1 MGVVALLLALV
12 APGAA
17 VAAWGPRATLAA
29 RCGLVLA
36 LSPLVGGA
44 AVAVLA
50 VCGVPWAGAFWA
62 VVLGSALAAGLGLR
76 RGRATPAEAAG
87 APAGAGP
94 RAAWIAAVAGLV
106 VLGFGYATSEWW
118 RIASDAWTHE
128 PIVRALLAHGA
139 PPLDPWYAGFRLQY
153 AWLYHAWVAAAVAST
168 GVDPFTWMSVL
179 AVVSFVALALAA
191 GDLVGRLH
199 SPHAGG
205 ALAFVLLGL
214 NGALFLTALAVA
226 VQAMV
231 GKTAGPEVLAR
242 AFAGVGA
249 NADRTTDLLRWFGTQ
264 TWFGNK
270 FAGATPLSTGLAGL
284 VAWLAAFERRLAAP
298 QVERGSALLVAVTAG
313 AAALSHPVLFLYV
326 GAMSVLTLAIAALG
340 TAARRGET
348 LPLAWH
354 AAWPG
359 LIGLVP
365 AATYFAGILA
375 PSATHLG
382 APFDLSGP
390 RVLGLVLCT
399 LPALVFGAP
408 VVRRWWMGNARE
420 RVWAALT
427 LGALAFTLVLRLP
440 GAWPFFTVDKTSY
453 LLWIPWALAGG
464 GAWAAWTHRAPRV
477 VRVAAIV
484 LVLLPATAL
493 SLASRALDPRAGI
506 RQPWNDPGIAALRDG
521 LPRDALLVVPPGDI
535 DTPVFLARDT
545 FDEDKIDGLVRGY
558 DPAELATRHALVDTL
573 YRAGRL
579 EPALVTR
586 LVATRRPVYVVWP
599 DPGLAWE
606 ARTPGA
612 GLRRFAALGAVP
624 AWAGALPQRVSYEGL
639 GAVAA
644 FKSAPTPPPPP
655 GPRGTP

>member
-1 MGVVALLLALV
+1 LGVVALLLALV

-44 AVAVLA
+44 AVAALA

-62 VVLGSALAAGLGLR
+62 VVLGSALLAVLGR
-76 RGRATPAEAAG
+76 WRGRATAQEHAAT
-87 APAGAGP
+87 PAGAGP
-94 RAAWIAAVAGLV
+94 RAAWIAGIVGVV

-128 PIVRALLAHGA
+128 PIVRALLVHGA

-153 AWLYHAWVAAAVAST
+153 AWLYHAWVASAVAST

-179 AVVSFVALALAA
+179 AVVSFAAFALAG
-191 GDLVGRLH
+191 GDLLARLH
-199 SPHAGG
+199 GPRAGG
-205 ALAFVLLGL
+205 ALAFFLLGL
-214 NGALFLTALAVA
+214 NGALCLTALAVA

-231 GKTAGPEVLAR
+231 GRTAGPEVMAR
-242 AFAGVGA
+242 AFAGVGT
-249 NADRTTDLLRWFGTQ
+249 NADRTADLLRWFGTQ

-284 VAWLAAFERRLAAP
+284 VAWLAALERRLVTP
-298 QVERGSALLVAVTAG
+298 RGERGSALLVMVTAG
-313 AAALSHPVLFLYV
+313 ATALTHPVLLLYL
-326 GAMSVLTLAIAALG
+326 GATSVLMLALVAPG
-340 TAARRGET
+340 SPARRGET

-359 LIGLVP
+359 LLGLVP
-365 AATYFAGILA
+365 AAMYFAGILA

-382 APFDLSGP
+382 APLDLSWP

-399 LPALVFGAP
+399 LPALAFGAP
-408 VVRRWWMGNARE
+408 VVRRWWNGAPAE

-453 LLWIPWALAGG
+453 LLWIPWALAGA
-464 GAWAAWTHRAPRV
+464 GAWAAWTHRAPRAV
-477 VRVAAIV
+477 GVAAIV

-493 SLASRALDPRAGI
+493 SLSSRALDPRAAL
-506 RQPWNDPGIAALRDG
+506 RQPWNDPGMAALRDG
-521 LPRDALLVVPPGDI
+521 LPREALLVVPPGDI
-535 DTPVFLARDT
+535 DTPVFLARDA
-545 FDEDKIDGLVRGY
+545 FDEDKTDGIVRGY
-558 DPAELATRHALVDTL
+558 DPDELATRHALVDTL

-586 LVATRRPVYVVWP
+586 LFATRRPIYVVWP
-599 DPGLAWE
+599 DQGLAWA

-612 GLRRFAALGAVP
+612 ELRRFVALGAVP
-624 AWAGALPQRVSYEGL
+624 AWAGVLPPRVNYAGF
-639 GAVAA
+639 GAVAS
-644 FKSAPTPPPPP
+644 FGGAPTPPPGPP
-655 GPRGTP
+655 GAR